1 MDNRICYDEIK
12 RDFLACYF
20 AYCRSHIRRNE
31 GWCNGEYE
39 VTHAYD
45 EFVYMEKNK
54 YTAYARNIE
63 NLMLEVTALILEANR
78 LPKMAQYHRK
88 MISKLLE
95 KDNLSREINDLP
107 ENERLD
113 FISDLEL
120 LNISIPGIRK

>member
-1 MDNRICYDEIK
+1 MDSRICYDEIK

-20 AYCRSHIRRNE
+20 AYCRSHIRRNK
-31 GWCNGEYE
+31 GWCNGEY
-39 VTHAYD
+39 
-45 EFVYMEKNK
+45 
-54 YTAYARNIE
+54 
-63 NLMLEVTALILEANR
+63 EVTALILEANR

-95 KDNLSREINDLP
+95 KDNLSREINNLP